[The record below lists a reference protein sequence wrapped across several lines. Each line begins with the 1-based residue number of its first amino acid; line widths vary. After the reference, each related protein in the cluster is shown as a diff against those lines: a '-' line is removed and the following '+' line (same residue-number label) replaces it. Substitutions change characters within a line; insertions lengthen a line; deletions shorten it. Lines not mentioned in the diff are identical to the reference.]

1 LNKQKKHILI
11 LSSWYPNRDQPF
23 LGNFVQNQAV
33 LLSSIYH
40 VSVVYLHADKNCDAI
55 QLEIV
60 EKDFLK
66 EIRVYYPKKSNPI
79 SSYFIALKAL
89 KKGLKVLDEVDLIHG
104 HVMLPKGFLFLKTK
118 AILRKPLIIT
128 EHSSVFLQKSKN
140 EMGLRNRL
148 MLQRLLKKADAL
160 IAVSDVLKVALLP
173 FFPNEPIQT
182 IGNPIK
188 TDLFRLK
195 PTIQSKI
202 YSFLHVSTLDRVNKN
217 PLGILSAVEMLLK
230 NADVNFCL
238 RIVSDENYADFET
251 LVKQK
256 GLEKH
261 IKFYG
266 PCSSEELVEHYH
278 KSHAFIMFSNY
289 ETFSI
294 VIGEAWS
301 CGLPVISTPVGIASH
316 LSNELG
322 IQVNINDSLSLAHA
336 MERIIK
342 GEQFDPIAIRNH
354 ALQFSEEQILEKI
367 KNLYSRYLG

>member
-1 LNKQKKHILI
+1 M
-11 LSSWYPNRDQPF
+11 SSWYPNRDQPF

-40 VSVVYLHADKNCDAI
+40 VSVVYLHADKNGEAI
-55 QLEIV
+55 EVDVI

-66 EIRVYYPKKSNPI
+66 EIRVHYPKKSNPI
-79 SSYFIALKAL
+79 SSYLIALRAL
-89 KKGLKVLDEVDLIHG
+89 KKGLNVLDEVDLIHG

-148 MLQRLLKKADAL
+148 MLQTLVKKADAL
-160 IAVSDVLKVALLP
+160 IAVSDVLKDALLR
-173 FFPNEPIQT
+173 FFPNERIQI

-195 PTIQSKI
+195 PTIQSN
-202 YSFLHVSTLDRVNKN
+202 SVTFLHVSTLDSVNKN
-217 PLGILSAVEMLLK
+217 PLGILYAAEMLLK
-230 NADVNFCL
+230 NGNANFCL

-251 LVKQK
+251 LAKQK

-261 IKFYG
+261 IEFYG

-278 KSHAFIMFSNY
+278 QSHAFILFSNH

-316 LSNELG
+316 LAYELG
-322 IQVNINDSLSLAHA
+322 IQVNINDSLSLTQA

>member
-33 LLSSIYH
+33 LLSSIYN
-40 VSVVYLHADKNCDAI
+40 VSVVYVHADKNCDA
-55 QLEIV
+55 V
-60 EKDFLK
+60 EVEMVKHEFLK
-66 EIRVYYPKKSNPI
+66 EIRVYYPKKSNPV
-79 SSYFIALKAL
+79 SSYFMAIRAL
-89 KKGLKVLDEVDLIHG
+89 KKGLALLDEVDLIHG

-128 EHSSVFLQKSKN
+128 EHSSVFLQNSN
-140 EMGLRNRL
+140 AIGLRSRVI
-148 MLQRLLKKADAL
+148 LQRIQKKADGL
-160 IAVSDVLKVALLP
+160 IAVSEVLKGALLR
-173 FFPNEPIQT
+173 FFPNERIQT
-182 IGNPIK
+182 IGNSVK

-195 PTIQSKI
+195 PTIQSDTFT
-202 YSFLHVSTLDRVNKN
+202 FLHVSTLDRMNKN
-217 PLGILSAVEMLLK
+217 PLGILSAVEILLK
-230 NADVNFCL
+230 NGHTNFCL
-238 RIVSDENYADFET
+238 RIVSDESYIEIET
-251 LVKQK
+251 IVKQK
-256 GLEKH
+256 GLEKQ
-261 IKFYG
+261 IEFYG

-278 KSHAFIMFSNY
+278 KSHAFIMFSNH

-301 CGLPVISTPVGIASH
+301 CGLPVISTPVGIAAH
-316 LSNELG
+316 LTSELG
-322 IQVNINDSLSLAHA
+322 IQVNVNDSLSLAQA

-367 KNLYSRYLG
+367 KNVYSKHLG